1 VELVVPAVFDE
12 SFLDATSDV
21 PITHLYGSLLDDPS
35 LRESGWLPK
44 TDPDGLARYVA
55 RAKDQG
61 RGFFYA
67 LNAGCLGNEE
77 FTSEGQAWLVER
89 LDGYPSRSRRP

>member
-1 VELVVPAVFDE
+1 MATEADYLVAERGTVAQVQLVVPAVFDE
-12 SFLDATSDV
+12 TFLDAVADV
-21 PITHLYGSLLDDPS
+21 PITHLYGSLPDDPS

-55 RAKDQG
+55 RAGEQG

-67 LNAGCLGNEE
+67 LNAGCLGNAE
-77 FTSEGQAWLVER
+77 FTS
-89 LDGYPSRSRRP
+89 